1 MKLLI
6 TGFGPFPGVPDNPS
20 ANLAR
25 RVGRTL
31 SSAGHNGVTATTAIL
46 PTEWRA
52 LPRMLEPLGARLT
65 PDLIIHFG
73 LHERARSFHIE
84 QRARNL
90 AATRPNTRGENS
102 ANRKISRFAPD
113 ALDSPLCAS
122 SIAAKLR
129 RRGLPAVSS
138 YDAGDYLCNMAY
150 FLSLARGRTAAA
162 ATPVLFVHIPSLER
176 VGLTSHGIF
185 DGGLAAAESAIH
197 QVRRLRR
204 VGAPK
209 TRHMA
214 PDLRISGINP

>member
-20 ANLAR
+20 KNLAR

-31 SSAGHNGVTATTAIL
+31 SSASHNQVTATTAVL

-52 LPRMLEPLGARLT
+52 LPRILEPLSARLA

-84 QRARNL
+84 QRAHNL
-90 AATRPNTRGENS
+90 AAARPDAQGEIS
-102 ANRKISRFAPD
+102 ANGRISRFAPD
-113 ALDSPLCAS
+113 ALESPLCAS

-129 RRGLPAVSS
+129 RRGLPAESS

-162 ATPVLFVHIPSLER
+162 QTPVLFVHIPLPER
-176 VGLTSHGIF
+176 VGLTSHKIF
-185 DGGLAAAESAIH
+185 DGGLAAAEGAIY

-204 VGAPK
+204 AAPAFN
-209 TRHMA
+209 RYMA
-214 PDLRISGINP
+214 PDLLGSGINP